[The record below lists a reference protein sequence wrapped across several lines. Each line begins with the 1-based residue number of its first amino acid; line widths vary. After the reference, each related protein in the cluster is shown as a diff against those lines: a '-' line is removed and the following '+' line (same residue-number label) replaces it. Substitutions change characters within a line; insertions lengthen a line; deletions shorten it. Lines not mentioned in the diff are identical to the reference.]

1 MLLPSLA
8 QVSESIS
15 GSVVPLAMFHQ
26 MMSHQLFANISQQ
39 VALLTLVAVANW
51 APKWHKMHWFKIWL
65 SGGATCNPYPILY
78 HKLQI

>member
-1 MLLPSLA
+1 
-8 QVSESIS
+8 
-15 GSVVPLAMFHQ
+15 MFHQ

-78 HKLQI
+78 YKLQIWHHLPHITLDCPFGIV